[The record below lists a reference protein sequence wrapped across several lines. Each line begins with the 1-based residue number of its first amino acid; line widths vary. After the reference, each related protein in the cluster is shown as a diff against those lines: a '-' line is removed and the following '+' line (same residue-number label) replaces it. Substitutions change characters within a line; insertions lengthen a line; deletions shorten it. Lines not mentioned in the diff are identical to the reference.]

1 MLGTAGGRD
10 CQNPDTLVPG
20 PAMRQTAAVTPQLQQ
35 ALKSNA
41 WFASVPEALQDM
53 LLTLGRL
60 VTLAPGAHL
69 FERGDAAEGLCCV
82 TAGALRVGSLQA
94 DGTESL
100 LAYVEPYQWFGEISL
115 IDGQPRTHDA
125 VADGETTVLVV
136 AHAALQD
143 WLHAHPAHWQH
154 VAQLA
159 CMKLRQLFTVLED
172 IAHLPI
178 EARLAKRLW
187 MVAHGY
193 GARSGEPRRQ
203 IRLPQE
209 QLALMMGV
217 TRQSVNKALRAL
229 EARGWLALRYGAI
242 ELLDLDA
249 LGGRSVE
256 DDTNRMPSSGRSIEK
271 P

>member
-1 MLGTAGGRD
+1 MLGTTRVRD

-20 PAMRQTAAVTPQLQQ
+20 PIMRQHAAVPPQLQH
-35 ALKSNA
+35 ALKSDA
-41 WFASVPEALQDM
+41 WFAGAPAALQDE
-53 LLTLGRL
+53 LLMLGRMTEL
-60 VTLAPGAHL
+60 SHGEHL

-125 VADGETTVLVV
+125 VADGDTTVLVV
-136 AHAALQD
+136 AHAPLQA

-159 CMKLRQLFTVLED
+159 CAKLRLLFTVLED

-203 IRLPQE
+203 VRLPQE

-229 EARGWLALRYGAI
+229 EERGWISLRYGAI
-242 ELLDLDA
+242 ELLDLAA
-249 LGGRSVE
+249 LGGRTG
-256 DDTNRMPSSGRSIEK
+256 DYDTTQRPSSGRSIEK

>member
-1 MLGTAGGRD
+1 
-10 CQNPDTLVPG
+10 
-20 PAMRQTAAVTPQLQQ
+20 MRPHAAVPPQLQQ
-35 ALKSNA
+35 ALRSDA
-41 WFASVPEALQDM
+41 WFDGAPAVLQDM
-53 LLTLGRL
+53 LLTRGRL
-60 VTLAPGAHL
+60 IELAHGERL
-69 FERGDAAEGLCCV
+69 FGRGDEAEGLCCV

-100 LAYVEPYQWFGEISL
+100 LAYVVPYQWFGEISL

-125 VADGETTVLVV
+125 LADGETTVLVV
-136 AHAALQD
+136 AHAVLQD

-159 CMKLRQLFTVLED
+159 CMKLRLLFTVLED

-229 EARGWLALRYGAI
+229 EARGWLSLRYGAI

-249 LGGRSVE
+249 LRGRA
-256 DDTNRMPSSGRSIEK
+256 DDSDTTRKPSSGRSIEK